1 MSRSKRI
8 DEAGAAA
15 AAAFN
20 HARQAAAQVK
30 PLSRS
35 AQAAAGRGL
44 HRARAFA
51 APQVERAGQALED
64 SVAPKVSA
72 MLSSAAQR
80 IEPVEPRRRPWRKL
94 AGISLLTAAASAVAA
109 VVRNRAKQD
118 VTTPEETDT
127 DSTAPAAQMRDEK
140 ARTSTGADA
149 DLDGQVRTS

>member
-1 MSRSKRI
+1 MSRSKRT
-8 DEAGAAA
+8 DKAGAAA
-15 AAAFN
+15 AAAFDR
-20 HARQAAAQVK
+20 ARHAAAQVK
-30 PLSRS
+30 PLSS
-35 AQAAAGRGL
+35 SVQAAAGRGL

-80 IEPVEPRRRPWRKL
+80 LEPVEPRRRRWRKL
-94 AGISLLTAAASAVAA
+94 AGISLLAAAASAIAA

-118 VTTPEETDT
+118 LTSPEETDT
-127 DSTAPAAQMRDEK
+127 DSAAPGAQMRDEK

>member
-8 DEAGAAA
+8 DKTGAAA
-15 AAAFN
+15 AAAFDR
-20 HARQAAAQVK
+20 ARQAAAQVK
-30 PLSRS
+30 PLSSS

-80 IEPVEPRRRPWRKL
+80 LEPAKPRRRRWRKL
-94 AGISLLTAAASAVAA
+94 AGISLLAAAASAVAA
-109 VVRNRAKQD
+109 VVRNRAKPD
-118 VTTPEETDT
+118 LAPPEETDT
-127 DSTAPAAQMRDEK
+127 DSTARVAQMRDKK
-140 ARTSTGADA
+140 ARTSIDADA
-149 DLDGQVRTS
+149 DVDGQVRTS